1 MKSSFKT
8 PILSLACAT
17 LFLHPLSTLLAQDGE
32 ATDVRVTHG
41 PLLGRPG
48 PDTMSL
54 WVRTEKPGEVKVF
67 YGTEKG
73 HWDHQ
78 ASLVTTDL
86 AKDRTGIITLDKLN
100 SNTRYY
106 YRIADHQLDGSFRTL
121 PKAADFRNPEGN
133 PKGLFNFKFEFA
145 CGNNQNGNGNSAG
158 PTVPVFDT
166 LNAKVRDEV
175 HFAILNGDW
184 LYEQRRDYPPESWLH
199 QVGLDSMEEAPRVVR
214 KAPSI
219 VGVWENYKVFLERG
233 KNLSEWHRHVP
244 SFYTAD
250 DHELLN
256 DIYGAG

>member
-17 LFLHPLSTLLAQDGE
+17 LFVYPLSTLLAQDGE

-73 HWDHQ
+73 HLDHQ

-106 YRIADHQLDGSFRTL
+106 YRIADHQLEGSFRTL

-133 PKGLFNFKFEFA
+133 PKGLFNFKFEF
-145 CGNNQNGNGNSAG
+145 NSFHGHAHG
-158 PTVPVFDT
+158 FYSTCST
-166 LNAKVRDEV
+166 SSRS
-175 HFAILNGDW
+175 
-184 LYEQRRDYPPESWLH
+184 RSYPE
-199 QVGLDSMEEAPRVVR
+199 
-214 KAPSI
+214 
-219 VGVWENYKVFLERG
+219 
-233 KNLSEWHRHVP
+233 
-244 SFYTAD
+244 
-250 DHELLN
+250 
-256 DIYGAG
+256 